1 MIMNNSIHIN
11 DNFCSLQQ
19 KADHLLR
26 TVFGFEDYR
35 PGQREII
42 QAVLE
47 GRDVLAVLPT
57 GGGKSLCYQLPAIT
71 VEGLTVVVSPL
82 IALMKDQISALVE
95 LGIEAVALNSSL
107 DEREYRSARQK
118 VRSAQAKLLY
128 IAPEALASA
137 GLTSLLAEQ
146 PPVRLVVDEAH
157 CISRWGHDFRPDYRT
172 IAHVRSRF
180 PQVPCL
186 ALTATATETVR
197 RDIAENLRLKEPL
210 VIVSS
215 FDRPL
220 LRLTVE
226 PKAEAK
232 HKLVTFIRER
242 PLQSGIVYCL
252 SRKSTEAIVA
262 TLNAEGISARPYHA
276 GLDAKTRE
284 ENQRSFIRDDVQV
297 IVATVAFGM
306 GIDKSD
312 VRWIVHWDLPKDLE
326 GYYQEIGRA
335 GRDGQTADCL
345 LLYSRADVLKLK
357 RFLLNSDGKDQRE
370 QDVDGALRRIE
381 EMVRYAETESCRR
394 SHILA
399 HFGESYGKENCG
411 ACDNCLRS
419 PQDLEDYTIPAKK
432 FISAVLRT
440 ENRFGMTH
448 IVDVLLGADTEK
460 INKYGHKNLS
470 VYGIGGELSRHQW
483 TELGHRL
490 VAAGYLESVPP
501 YGVLRATARVRG
513 FLKEG
518 QFLIRP
524 LPLGI
529 SEKSPKKGSGKRRG
543 LTTPEI
549 QTPERSADTE
559 LFERLR
565 ILRKRL
571 ADEAGLPP
579 YVIFPDRTLREM
591 ARRRPK
597 SVEDLEGVFGVGAH
611 KAERYGSTFVSEI
624 RRAGET

>member
-1 MIMNNSIHIN
+1 MTAQHSEIGV
-11 DNFCSLQQ
+11 FPSLQQ

-35 PGQREII
+35 PSQREII
-42 QAVLE
+42 QAVLA
-47 GRDVLAVLPT
+47 GRDVMAVLPT

-71 VEGLTVVVSPL
+71 LEGLTVVVSPL
-82 IALMKDQISALVE
+82 IALMKDQISGLVE

-107 DEREYRSARQK
+107 DESAYRSARQK
-118 VRSAQAKLLY
+118 VRSGQARLLY
-128 IAPEALASA
+128 IAPEALGSP
-137 GLTSLLAEQ
+137 GLASLLAEQ
-146 PPVRLVVDEAH
+146 APVRLVVDEAH

-172 IAHVRSRF
+172 IAQLRARF

-197 RDIAENLRLKEPL
+197 RDIEGNLGLREPL
-210 VIVSS
+210 IIVSS
-215 FDRPL
+215 FDRPN

-226 PKAEAK
+226 PKVEAK
-232 HKLVTFIRER
+232 RKLVAFVRER
-242 PLQSGIVYCL
+242 PGLSGIVYCL
-252 SRKSTEAIVA
+252 SRKNTEDIAG
-262 TLNAEGISARPYHA
+262 TLCAEGISARPYHA
-276 GLDAKTRE
+276 GLDAQTRE

-297 IVATVAFGM
+297 IAATVAFGM

-345 LLYSRADVLKLK
+345 LLYSRSDVLKLK
-357 RFLLNSDGKDQRE
+357 RFLLDSDGKDPRE
-370 QDVDGALRRIE
+370 QDAEGALRRIE
-381 EMVRYAETESCRR
+381 EMARYAEIDSCRR
-394 SHILA
+394 VHILA
-399 HFGESYGKENCG
+399 HFGESYVKENCG
-411 ACDNCLRS
+411 ACDNCLRP
-419 PQDLEDYTIPAKK
+419 PQELEDHTISAKK

-440 ENRFGMTH
+440 ENRFGLTH

-470 VYGIGGELSRHQW
+470 VYGIGGELSRRQW

-490 VAAGYLESVPP
+490 VAAGYLESLPP
-501 YGVLRATARVRG
+501 YGVLRARATVRG

-524 LPLGI
+524 LPLGG
-529 SEKSPKKGSGKRRG
+529 SEKTEKRGTGKRKG
-543 LTTPEI
+543 ITQPEI
-549 QTPERSADTE
+549 QTSERSADTE

-591 ARRRPK
+591 ARGRPK

-611 KAERYGSTFVSEI
+611 KAERYGSAFVSEI
-624 RRAGET
+624 RRALE

>member
-1 MIMNNSIHIN
+1 MIIQAPELAFSP
-11 DNFCSLQQ
+11 SLQQ

-35 PGQREII
+35 PSQGEII
-42 QAVLE
+42 QAVLA

-71 VEGLTVVVSPL
+71 LEGLTVVVSPL

-107 DEREYRSARQK
+107 DESAYRSARQRVK
-118 VRSAQAKLLY
+118 SGQARLLY
-128 IAPEALASA
+128 IAPEALGSA

-157 CISRWGHDFRPDYRT
+157 CISRWGHDFRPDYRN
-172 IAHVRSRF
+172 IAQLRARF

-197 RDIAENLRLKEPL
+197 RDIAENLRLRKPL
-210 VIVSS
+210 IIVSS
-215 FDRPL
+215 FDRPG

-226 PKAEAK
+226 PKVEAK
-232 HKLVTFIRER
+232 RKLITFIRER
-242 PLQSGIVYCL
+242 PGLSGIVYCL
-252 SRKSTEAIVA
+252 SRKSTEAIA
-262 TLNAEGISARPYHA
+262 NTLNAEGISARPYHA
-276 GLDAKTRE
+276 GLDAQTRE
-284 ENQRSFIRDDVQV
+284 ENQRAFIRDDVQV
-297 IVATVAFGM
+297 IAATVAFGM

-357 RFLLNSDGKDQRE
+357 RFLLDNDGNDPRE

-381 EMVRYAETESCRR
+381 EMVRYAETDSCRR
-394 SHILA
+394 AHILA

-419 PQDLEDYTIPAKK
+419 PQELEDHTIPAKK

-440 ENRFGMTH
+440 ENRFGLQH
-448 IVDVLLGADTEK
+448 IIDVLLGLDTEK

-490 VAAGYLESVPP
+490 VAAGYLESLPP
-501 YGVLRATARVRG
+501 YGVLRAKAPVRG

-518 QFLIRP
+518 QFLTRP
-524 LPLGI
+524 LPLRG
-529 SEKSPKKGSGKRRG
+529 SEKTEKRGNGKRKG
-543 LTTPEI
+543 IIQPEI
-549 QTPERSADTE
+549 PTPERSADTE

-611 KAERYGSTFVSEI
+611 KAERYGSAFVSEI
-624 RRAGET
+624 RSSSE